1 MLKVVSVEE
10 MRAIEASADKSVMS
24 YEQMMLNA
32 GRAAAMYLIN
42 RLSITAQTRITLLI
56 GKGNNGGD
64 GLVVAHQLA
73 QNTEAQ
79 IRLYMLEP
87 RTDNDKN
94 FLAIVEDN
102 LLVAN
107 AEDDHDGRVLKNM
120 INSADIIV
128 DALFGIGL
136 RLPLRD
142 TSAKILR
149 TVKQLIQEKDPEYGD
164 ALAVNATQPEQF
176 IKPPKPFV
184 YAIDC
189 PSGIDCDTG
198 ELDPNIIPA
207 DVTMTFIAGKFGLF
221 TFPAAQYVGELIIS
235 QIGLPDT
242 LSELK
247 TKSQFVID
255 NQTVLDRL
263 PVRPLDGHKGTFGKV
278 FIVAG
283 SSNYVGAAVLSG
295 ESAYRSGA
303 GLITIAVPTPLVS
316 IIASQLREPTY
327 IHLPHDGWD
336 MSEQASQTI
345 IDNLRGYQTLLI
357 GPGLGQHEATKSV
370 LSTVLNSED
379 LPSLI
384 LDADALNILSQQDE
398 WWNRMPAGSIITPHP
413 GEMARLTDKDTSYV
427 NANRW
432 QLAREKAKE
441 WDVVVVLKGAH
452 TIVASPEGQVG
463 VIPFKTDAL
472 GTAGTGDVL
481 AGLIAGLRAQDISA
495 FDSAIVGTYIHA
507 LAGIKAT
514 EAIGSSRSVI
524 AGDVLENLGRAFQ
537 QAEMG

>member
-10 MRAIEASADKSVMS
+10 MRAIEATADKTVMS

-32 GRAAAMYLIN
+32 GRAAATYLIN

-64 GLVVAHQLA
+64 GLVVAHHLA

-79 IRLYMLEP
+79 IRLYMLET
-87 RTDNDKN
+87 RTEDDKN
-94 FLAIVEDN
+94 FQAIAEDN
-102 LLVAN
+102 LLIAN
-107 AEDDHDGRVLKNM
+107 AVDDHDGRVLKNM

-149 TVKQLIQEKDPEYGD
+149 TVKQAIQEKNPIYGD
-164 ALAVNATQPEQF
+164 ELAINPTKPMQF
-176 IKPPKPFV
+176 IRQPKPFV

-198 ELDPNIIPA
+198 EVDSNVVTA
-207 DVTMTFIAGKFGLF
+207 DVTITFIAGKLGLF
-221 TFPAAQYVGELIIS
+221 TFPASQYVGELVIS

-242 LSELK
+242 LPALQS
-247 TKSQFVID
+247 KSHFIID
-255 NQTVLDRL
+255 NQATLTRL
-263 PVRPLDGHKGTFGKV
+263 PERPLDGHKGTFGKA

-303 GLITIAVPTPLVS
+303 GLVTIAVPTPLVN

-327 IHLPHDGWD
+327 IHLPSNGWD
-336 MSEQASQTI
+336 ISEQASQTI
-345 IDNLRGYQTLLI
+345 VSNLTGYQALLI
-357 GPGLGQHEATKSV
+357 GPGLGQHEATNSV
-370 LSTVLNSED
+370 LHTILESEN
-379 LPSLI
+379 LPALI
-384 LDADALNILSQQDE
+384 LDADALNMLGQQE
-398 WWNRMPAGSIITPHP
+398 QWWKKIPDGSIVTPHP
-413 GEMARLTDKDTSYV
+413 GEMSRLTGKDTRYV

-432 QLAREKAKE
+432 QLAADKAKE
-441 WDVVVVLKGAH
+441 WNVVVVLKGAH
-452 TIVASPEGQVG
+452 TIIASPDGQVG

-481 AGLIAGLRAQDISA
+481 AGLITGLRAQGNSP
-495 FDSAIVGTYIHA
+495 FDSAIVGAYVHA
-507 LAGIKAT
+507 LAGLNAT

-537 QAEMG
+537 QVEMG